1 MTALT
6 ARPAPVLHAMNYWLQ
21 PSEGFVYD
29 LVRSLRHPGTVVATL
44 PLLNTDR
51 FPYGDLHS
59 LARWTRVVRP
69 RRLRSPVGDVVMAT
83 IARRRGVAIVH
94 VHHGYALDR
103 VVPLA
108 RRRGLPVVL
117 SLHGH
122 DVTGY
127 LEKRPNAYRDVLDV
141 VSAVVVPSEFLV
153 DLAEGAGFDPKLI
166 RVQPSGI
173 DMSSFSPSPLPDG
186 PPVALFVGRFTAKKG
201 LDVLAAAW
209 PAVQAAVPDAR
220 LVLCG
225 YGELEPLARSIP
237 GDVIVVISPDRAQ
250 VRAQM
255 RRCRCVV
262 SPSHNAPD
270 DAVESLLVVN
280 VEAQASGRP
289 VVTTRHGAIPEFV
302 AEGESALL
310 VDEHDVDGLAQAL
323 VAVLGDEG
331 LARRLGQNG
340 PRVVEHLDM
349 RTTAANIDALY
360 DELLAR

>member
-1 MTALT
+1 MD
-6 ARPAPVLHAMNYWLQ
+6 YWLQ

-29 LVRSLRHPGTVVATL
+29 LVRTLRHPGTVVATL

-51 FPYGDLHS
+51 FPFDDVHS
-59 LARWTRVVRP
+59 LARWTGWLRP
-69 RRLRSPVGDVVMAT
+69 RRLRPRVDDAVMEAV
-83 IARRRGVAIVH
+83 ARRRKVAIVH

-103 VVPLA
+103 VVSLA
-108 RRRGLPVVL
+108 RRRQLPVVL

-127 LEKRPNAYRDVLDV
+127 LEQRPDAYRGAAAV
-141 VSAVVVPSEFLV
+141 VSAVVVPSKFLV
-153 DLAEGAGFDPKLI
+153 DYAELAGFDRALI
-166 RVQPSGI
+166 HVQPSGI
-173 DMSSFSPSPLPDG
+173 DMTAFSPSPLSDG
-186 PPVALFVGRFTAKKG
+186 PPIALFVGRFTAKKG

-209 PAVQAAVPDAR
+209 PAVQAAIPEAR

-225 YGELEPLARSIP
+225 YGALEPLARSVP
-237 GDVIVVISPDRAQ
+237 GNVTVVVSPDRDE
-250 VRAQM
+250 VRRQM
-255 RRCRCVV
+255 RRCRCLV
-262 SPSHNAPD
+262 SPSHSAAD

-302 AEGESALL
+302 SEGESALL

-323 VAVLGDEG
+323 LAVLADEA
-331 LARRLGQNG
+331 LARRLGEHG
-340 PRVVEHLDM
+340 PRVVEHLDV

-360 DELLAR
+360 DELLRR